1 MILIIVL
8 FLAGIPAS
16 VSGAEMAPNFQLQTP
31 DRTTLSLKD
40 LKGKKVVLNFWAT
53 WCPPCKEE
61 IPELVSFYKNNHDQ
75 VEILAVHVD
84 NNQNIKEF
92 VQQYG
97 MKFPVVIDRNSL
109 VSNLYGV
116 FVVPTTFFIDEN
128 GYVRARHIGPLNQ
141 EQLHNYLKQMA
152 S

>member
-16 VSGAEMAPNFQLQTP
+16 VIGAEMAPNFQLQTP

-141 EQLHNYLKQMA
+141 EQLHNYLKQMT

>member
-128 GYVRARHIGPLNQ
+128 GYVRARHMGPLNQ
-141 EQLHNYLKQMA
+141 EQLHNYLKQMTF
-152 S
+152 